1 MTKRFLML
9 FSAIAVSVAA
19 YAANTVRV
27 DLYQPTVVN
36 GTTFKPGEAKLEIQ
50 GDKAVL
56 RQGKVSAEASVKVEN
71 AKSKYNFTTIGYK
84 EGNDHKIK
92 DICVAGTTT
101 RVLFEET
108 SAGNN

>member
-1 MTKRFLML
+1 MTKRSLMFL
-9 FSAIAVSVAA
+9 SAVSLAIVAS
-19 YAANTVRV
+19 AANTVRV

-56 RQGKVSAEASVKVEN
+56 RQGKVSAEAAVKVEN
-71 AKSKYNFTTIGYK
+71 GKTKYLYTTVGYK
-84 EGNDHKIK
+84 DGGDHKIK
-92 DICVAGTTT
+92 DITVAGTTT
-101 RVLFEET
+101 HVLFDET

>member
-9 FSAIAVSVAA
+9 FSAIALSVAVN
-19 YAANTVRV
+19 AANTVRV

-56 RQGKVSAEASVKVEN
+56 RQGKVSAEASVKVDN
-71 AKSKYNFTTIGYK
+71 AKTKYTFTTVGYK
-84 EGNDHKIK
+84 DGVEHKIK

-101 RVLFEET
+101 HVSFEET